1 MSKDNNIKHTCK
13 GDRAKIHDPMKHLS
27 SEHATANWQGV
38 HCESTSSEV

>member
-13 GDRAKIHDPMKHLS
+13 GDHAKIHDPTKHLS
-27 SEHATANWQGV
+27 SECATANQQEV